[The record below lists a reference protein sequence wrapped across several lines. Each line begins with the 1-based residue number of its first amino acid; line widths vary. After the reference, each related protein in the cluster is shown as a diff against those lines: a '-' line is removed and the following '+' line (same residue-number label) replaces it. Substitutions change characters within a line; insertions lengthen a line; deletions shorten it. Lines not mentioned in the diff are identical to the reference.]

1 MQALV
6 KQRAEASR
14 TSPVFREQA
23 PNSTSRLVEA
33 DAKKIAFVDPTLLVE
48 RGFVSPEM
56 PQARIAHEFRVL
68 KRPIIR
74 NVQGTGAS
82 QIKNGSLVMV
92 TSAMPG
98 EGKTFIAANLAISI
112 AMEYDHSVLLVDG
125 DVAHPSLPKVLG
137 LPQKEGLLDLLTK
150 DDLQPEDVVLSTN
163 IERLSFLPSG
173 TRHRRAT
180 ELLAS
185 ERMSSLLQR
194 LVSRDRD
201 RIIIF
206 DSPPL
211 LATTE
216 ARILAT
222 YMGQVV
228 MVVAADVTSRNVV
241 NQALTTIEQCEVVL
255 MLLNKATGAQG
266 NSYYGYYTDDVP
278 AP

>member
-1 MQALV
+1 
-6 KQRAEASR
+6 
-14 TSPVFREQA
+14 
-23 PNSTSRLVEA
+23 
-33 DAKKIAFVDPTLLVE
+33 
-48 RGFVSPEM
+48 
-56 PQARIAHEFRVL
+56 
-68 KRPIIR
+68 
-74 NVQGTGAS
+74 
-82 QIKNGSLVMV
+82 MV

-137 LPQKEGLLDLLTK
+137 LPQKAGLLDLLTH
-150 DDLQPEDVVLSTN
+150 DDLHPDDVVLTTN
-163 IERLSFLPSG
+163 LERLSFLPAG

-194 LVSRDRD
+194 LVSSDPD

-228 MVVAADVTSRNVV
+228 MVVAADATSRHVV

-255 MLLNKATGAQG
+255 MLLNKATGAEG
-266 NSYYGYYTDDVP
+266 SSYYGYYTDDVP
-278 AP
+278 AS